1 MNTKSTGRYQPPKT
15 FTDDEQKRAAL
26 GAFFATEKVNVLR
39 VGMTTAQ
46 ATASAA
52 QHGTNALTKKPR
64 DGFFKRYLAS
74 FGDPIIRILLV
85 ALGVNLLLMI
95 RDANWYESVGIAM
108 AVLLATLI
116 STLSEY
122 GSESAFEKLNEEAAH
137 IKCRVRRDGKIME
150 IPIAE
155 IVVGDIVYIQAGE
168 RVPADGVL
176 IDGEVDVDQSALN
189 GETKEARKVAG
200 DSCRGRRPRRPA
212 DLEPAKQSKLCTSE
226 NDFLSPSGLFRG
238 SVACAG
244 EGTMLVTR
252 VGDATFYGQL
262 AIDVQES
269 TIDSPLKER
278 LTQLAK
284 LISRFGYCAAAIV
297 FVANLFNS
305 VVLAN
310 GLDTAQ
316 ILAHVA
322 DFPRIFGDVML
333 ALTLGITVIVMAV
346 PEGLPMMITVVL
358 SANMRRMLKDNVLV
372 RKLVGIETSG
382 SLNIL
387 FTDKTGTLTRGMLE
401 VTTFITPG
409 GRTINANE
417 FKKSPEYNRVAL
429 GAFYNNSAQ
438 LVSKKLRTVAVG
450 GNSTDRALLE
460 YVKKDAPKLP
470 LCQKGFT
477 RPFNSRDKFAITEI
491 RGESRGV
498 FIKGAPEVLLPGCRF
513 DAAVTEALTNA
524 ARDGVRLLALC
535 EAANVSDAENR
546 QNLTL
551 LGFVGIRDE
560 VRPEA
565 KKAVAEVMGAGVQVV
580 MVTGD
585 NRETA
590 VNIATKLGLLAP
602 VCTRAKENEVQ
613 HSPVIAGLTRNLQ
626 AKNYRPSFN
635 STNSD
640 NTGFAT
646 NNMKIAGQA
655 RNDGAAGSDDFP
667 HSPAVITST
676 ALNQLS
682 DAEVKKLLPH
692 LRVVARALPS
702 DKGRLV
708 RLAQEMGLVAGMT
721 GDGVNDA
728 PALKR
733 ADVGFAMGDGTEIAK
748 EAGDVVILDNNF
760 ASIVK
765 AILYGRTIFKSIRK
779 FLIFQLTINFCAVG
793 VSVIG
798 PFIGVPV
805 PVTVIQMLWINM
817 IMDTLAG
824 LAYAGETPL
833 AEYMKEAPKKRNEPI
848 INKYMFNQIVTT
860 GLYTIVL
867 SLAFFKI
874 PYFFGAFRSDQGYFL
889 TAFFALFIFAG
900 VFNSLNARTHRLN
913 LLAYISRNKMFIG
926 IMLAVSLLQILLI
939 YFGGAIFR
947 TTGLSFGELALVIA
961 LASTVVFFDLG
972 RKLFLRSQG
981 RKGAV

>member
-1 MNTKSTGRYQPPKT
+1 MKINYLPSKG
-15 FTDDEQKRAAL
+15 L
-26 GAFFATEKVNVLR
+26 
-39 VGMTTAQ
+39 TTAQ
-46 ATASAA
+46 AAASAA
-52 QHGTNALTKKPR
+52 QHGVNSLTKKPR
-64 DGFFKRYLAS
+64 DGFLKRYLAS

-95 RDANWYESVGIAM
+95 RDANWYESVGIAV

-137 IKCRVRRDGKIME
+137 IKCRVRRDGKVVE

-155 IVVGDIVYIQAGE
+155 IVIGDVVYIQAGE
-168 RVPADGVL
+168 RVPADGIL
-176 IDGEVDVDQSALN
+176 IGGELDVDQSALN
-189 GETKEARKVAG
+189 GETKEARKA
-200 DSCRGRRPRRPA
+200 PA
-212 DLEPAKQSKLCTSE
+212 MGLAEPPLDR
-226 NDFLSPSGLFRG
+226 DFLSTSGLFRG

-244 EGTMLVTR
+244 EGEMLVTR
-252 VGDATFYGQL
+252 VGDGTFYGQL

-269 TIDSPLKER
+269 TIDSPLKAR

-284 LISRFGYCAAAIV
+284 IISRFGYGAAAIV
-297 FVANLFNS
+297 FVANLFNA

-310 GLDTAQ
+310 QFDTAQ
-316 ILAHVA
+316 IMAHIT
-322 DFPRIFGDVML
+322 DFPSIFGDVMM

-387 FTDKTGTLTRGMLE
+387 FTDKTGTLTRGILE
-401 VTTFITPG
+401 VTTFI
-409 GRTINANE
+409 NASG
-417 FKKSPEYNRVAL
+417 KLIKSDALKREKIYNRVAL
-429 GAFYNNSAQ
+429 NAFYNNSAQ
-438 LVSKKLRTVAVG
+438 LVSKKLKTVAVG

-470 LCQKGFT
+470 LCKKGFV
-477 RPFNSRDKFAITEI
+477 RPFNSKDKFSVAEI
-491 RGESRGV
+491 SGESRGV
-498 FIKGAPEVLLPGCRF
+498 FVKGAPEILLPGCRF
-513 DAAVTEALTNA
+513 AYNDAGEEASFLHPALLKKTLAEA

-535 EAANVSDAENR
+535 EAANKNDAEAK

-551 LGFVGIRDE
+551 VGFVGIRDE

-565 KKAVAEVMGAGVQVV
+565 KKAVAQVQGAGVQVV

-585 NRETA
+585 NRDTA
-590 VNIATKLGLLAP
+590 VNIATKLGLL
-602 VCTRAKENEVQ
+602 
-613 HSPVIAGLTRNLQ
+613 
-626 AKNYRPSFN
+626 
-635 STNSD
+635 TN
-640 NTGFAT
+640 
-646 NNMKIAGQA
+646 
-655 RNDGAAGSDDFP
+655 DDT
-667 HSPAVITST
+667 VITST
-676 ALNQLS
+676 ALNQLT
-682 DAEVKKLLPH
+682 DGEVKALLPR

-708 RLAQEMGLVAGMT
+708 RLAQEMSLVAGMT

-748 EAGDVVILDNNF
+748 EAGDIVILDNNF
-760 ASIVK
+760 ASIVN

-798 PFIGVPV
+798 PFIGVPI

-833 AEYMKEAPKKRNEPI
+833 AEYMKEAPKKRDEPI

-860 GLYTIVL
+860 GLYTVVL

-874 PYFFGAFRSDQGYFL
+874 PYFFGVFRSDQGYFL
-889 TAFFALFIFAG
+889 TAFFALFVFAG
-900 VFNSLNARTHRLN
+900 VFNGLNARTHRLN

-947 TTGLSFGELALVIA
+947 TTGLSFGELAMVVV

-972 RKLFLRSQG
+972 RKVFLRMHN
-981 RKGAV
+981 RKGFV

>member
-1 MNTKSTGRYQPPKT
+1 M
-15 FTDDEQKRAAL
+15 TDKHGL
-26 GAFFATEKVNVLR
+26 
-39 VGMTTAQ
+39 TTAQ
-46 ATASAA
+46 VKASTL
-52 QHGTNALTKKPR
+52 QHGTNALTKKAKTS
-64 DGFFKRYLAS
+64 FISRYIAS

-85 ALGVNLLLMI
+85 ALGINMLLMI
-95 RDANWYESVGIAM
+95 RDANWYESAGIAV

-122 GSESAFEKLNEEAAH
+122 GSESAFEKLNAEAAH
-137 IKCRVRRDGKIME
+137 VKCRVLRDGKVME

-155 IVVGDIVYIQAGE
+155 IVVGDVVYIQAGE
-168 RVPADGVL
+168 RIPADGVL
-176 IDGEVDVDQSALN
+176 ISGAVEVDQSALN
-189 GETKEARKVAG
+189 GETKEARKAPSG
-200 DSCRGRRPRRPA
+200 
-212 DLEPAKQSKLCTSE
+212 EPASG
-226 NDFLSPSGLFRG
+226 DFLSASGLFRG

-244 EGTMLVTR
+244 EGAMLVHR
-252 VGDATFYGQL
+252 VGDGTFYGQL
-262 AIDVQES
+262 AVEVQEA
-269 TIDSPLKER
+269 TIDSPLKTK

-284 LISRFGYCAAAIV
+284 VISRFGYGAAMVV
-297 FVANLFNS
+297 FIANLFNS

-310 GLDTAQ
+310 QFDTVY
-316 ILAHVA
+316 ILEHIL
-322 DFPRIFGDVML
+322 DFPRFFGDLMMAV
-333 ALTLGITVIVMAV
+333 TLGITVIVMAV

-387 FTDKTGTLTRGMLE
+387 FTDKTGTLTKGILE
-401 VTTFITPG
+401 VTTFITG
-409 GRTINANE
+409 SGQVLDANSC
-417 FKKSPEYNRVAL
+417 KKTKLYNRIAL
-429 GAFYNNSAQ
+429 NAFYNNSAQ
-438 LVSKKLRTVAVG
+438 LVSQKLKTIAVG

-460 YVKKDAPKLP
+460 YVKPDAPKLP
-470 LCQKGFT
+470 LCNKGFVK
-477 RPFNSRDKFAITEI
+477 PFDSKDKFSATAIT
-491 RGESRGV
+491 GESRGV
-498 FIKGAPEVLLPGCRF
+498 LLKGAPENLLPNCRF
-513 DAAVTEALTNA
+513 AYDQNGKTHSFTHPAILKETLIAQ

-535 EAANVSDAENR
+535 EAANEQDAQAR

-551 LGFVGIRDE
+551 VGFVGIRDE

-590 VNIATKLGLLAP
+590 VNVATKLGLI
-602 VCTRAKENEVQ
+602 
-613 HSPVIAGLTRNLQ
+613 SPGET
-626 AKNYRPSFN
+626 
-635 STNSD
+635 
-640 NTGFAT
+640 TG
-646 NNMKIAGQA
+646 
-655 RNDGAAGSDDFP
+655 
-667 HSPAVITST
+667 VITSQ
-676 ALNQLS
+676 ALNQLT
-682 DAEVKKLLPH
+682 DAQVKRILPK

-708 RLAQEMGLVAGMT
+708 RLAQELDLVAGMT

-748 EAGDVVILDNNF
+748 EASDIVIMDNNF
-760 ASIVK
+760 VSIVK

-824 LAYAGETPL
+824 LAFAGETPL
-833 AEYMKEAPKKRNEPI
+833 AEYMKEAPKRRDEPI
-848 INKYMFNQIVTT
+848 INRYMFNQIATT
-860 GLYTIVL
+860 GLYTVLL
-867 SLAFFKI
+867 SLAFFKL
-874 PYFFGAFRSDQGYFL
+874 PFFFQSFRSDDNYFL
-889 TAFFALFIFAG
+889 TAFFALFVFAG
-900 VFNSLNARTHRLN
+900 VFNSLNARTYRLN
-913 LLAYISRNKMFIG
+913 ILAYIKKNKMFIG
-926 IMLAVSLLQILLI
+926 IMVAVSVIQILLI

-947 TTGLSFGELALVIA
+947 TTGLNFGELAMVVA
-961 LASTVVFFDLG
+961 LASTVIFFDLG
-972 RKLFLRSQG
+972 RKIFLRFNN
-981 RKGAV
+981 RKGFI

>member
-1 MNTKSTGRYQPPKT
+1 
-15 FTDDEQKRAAL
+15 
-26 GAFFATEKVNVLR
+26 
-39 VGMTTAQ
+39 MTTNKGLSTAQ
-46 ATASAA
+46 AAASAA

-95 RDANWYESVGIAM
+95 RDANWYESVGIAV

-137 IKCRVRRDGKIME
+137 IKCRVRRDGKVVE
-150 IPIAE
+150 LPIAE
-155 IVVGDIVYIQAGE
+155 IVVGDVVYIQAGE
-168 RVPADGVL
+168 RIPADGVL
-176 IDGEVDVDQSALN
+176 INGELDVDQSALN
-189 GETKEARKVAG
+189 GETKEARKAAGSSLRAQRSNPVALRSG
-200 DSCRGRRPRRPA
+200 LLRENHPRN
-212 DLEPAKQSKLCTSE
+212 DESG
-226 NDFLSPSGLFRG
+226 DFLSPSGLFRG

-244 EGTMLVTR
+244 EGTMLVSR

-269 TIDSPLKER
+269 TIDSPLKAR
-278 LTQLAK
+278 LTQLAR
-284 LISRFGYCAAAIV
+284 LISRFGYCAAAVV

-310 GLDTAQ
+310 RFDTGQ
-316 ILAHVA
+316 IMAHLA
-322 DFPRIFGDVML
+322 DFPRIFGDVMM

-387 FTDKTGTLTRGMLE
+387 FTDKTGTLTRGVLE
-401 VTTFITPG
+401 VTTFITPD
-409 GRTINANE
+409 GRTVDAGE
-417 FKKSPEYNRVAL
+417 LKKTWLFGRVAL

-460 YVKKDAPKLP
+460 YVKTDAPKLP
-470 LCQKGFT
+470 LCQKEFV
-477 RPFNSRDKFAITEI
+477 RPFNSRDKFSIAEI
-491 RGESRGV
+491 SGESRGV
-498 FIKGAPEVLLPGCRF
+498 FVKGAPEVLLPGCRYAYSETGGKVVF
-513 DAAVTEALTNA
+513 SHPAAVKEALTAA

-535 EAANVSDAENR
+535 EADSKTDAENK

-551 LGFVGIRDE
+551 VGFVGIRDE

-585 NRETA
+585 NMDTA
-590 VNIATKLGLLAP
+590 VNIATKLGLLTNAP
-602 VCTRAKENEVQ
+602 SLRVQ
-613 HSPVIAGLTRNLQ
+613 RSNPVSRSAGLLRENH
-626 AKNYRPSFN
+626 P
-635 STNSD
+635 
-640 NTGFAT
+640 
-646 NNMKIAGQA
+646 
-655 RNDGAAGSDDFP
+655 RNDGM
-667 HSPAVITST
+667 VITST

-682 DAEVKKLLPH
+682 DVQVKSLLPR

-708 RLAQEMGLVAGMT
+708 RLAQEMSLVAGMT

-833 AEYMKEAPKKRNEPI
+833 AEYMQEAPKRRDEPI
-848 INKYMFNQIVTT
+848 INGYMFNQIVIT
-860 GLYTIVL
+860 GLYTVVL

-874 PYFFGAFRSDQGYFL
+874 PYFFGAFRSDEGYFL

-947 TTGLSFGELALVIA
+947 TTGLSFGELALVVA

-972 RKLFLRSQG
+972 RKVFLRIQDK
-981 RKGAV
+981 KGFV